1 MARPRRGAPGSG
13 CKVGGPPVAQANSEL
28 SCSAPF
34 HHPLSEPLTAHLE
47 APLVYGGCAHP
58 RLPVPCLWC
67 LCWHRGEP
75 LIGPAALPNTE
86 VSAVSRVGH
95 QQQPRHVAVLGDTD
109 SLLWSPSPE
118 PGAWRLGELPPP
130 TSLPPPSPCTPSPG
144 KHPKQSFGKTC
155 SFLPYISPGCC
166 LIDFTP

>member
-47 APLVYGGCAHP
+47 APPVYGGCAHP

-118 PGAWRLGELPPP
+118 PGAWRDRAVTILSSSPEELQATQQSGAHEEQVCVQRRSP
-130 TSLPPPSPCTPSPG
+130 SPPS
-144 KHPKQSFGKTC
+144 
-155 SFLPYISPGCC
+155 
-166 LIDFTP
+166 

>member
-47 APLVYGGCAHP
+47 APPVYGGCAHP

-130 TSLPPPSPCTPSPG
+130 TSLPLPSPCTPSPG